1 MHFANIS
8 SVPEKV
14 NRFLVKDF
22 LSDDKTILLTFYT
35 QSLGILSTPLY
46 KVSERSVENYV
57 LSNLKQLLK
66 KNAILE

>member
-22 LSDDKTILLTFYT
+22 LSDNKTILLKFYT

-66 KNAILE
+66 KMQY